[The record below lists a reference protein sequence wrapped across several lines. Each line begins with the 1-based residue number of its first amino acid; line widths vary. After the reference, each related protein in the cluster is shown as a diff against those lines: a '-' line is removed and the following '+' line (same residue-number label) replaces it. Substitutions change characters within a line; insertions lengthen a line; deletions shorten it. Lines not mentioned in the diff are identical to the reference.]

1 MGKKDGGSAGKA
13 HDYFGSIAGI
23 VCAGPVD
30 ELVAVI
36 IDGKLAWPSAPIWES
51 GKAYAVSDLV
61 HYAFRVWRCTT
72 AHTSDGNAPPD
83 PTKWTSYS
91 VARADQPNPYPFS
104 IEKWGQAYL
113 YWGTADQVLDHTP
126 ASGSVATFSRV
137 RVANVATIVTAAAH
151 GLSSGQLVRI
161 SGFSEVVLVATG
173 HGFVYQNVGAGFNAA
188 EVVVTVIDATTFT
201 YANAGASRPL
211 SVDGN
216 GLVEPL
222 PIIEAGEQ
230 TLFTNGHPPYRRQA
244 VLVLKDFLFGR
255 ERTTAPNVEVV
266 VRRKPNQTVIDG
278 DAAALDADGQA
289 NPKCVEADLLTD
301 PVFGLA
307 QPDSFCDAAT
317 WQALAD
323 EFAAD
328 SARTYISPVLD
339 RAQTARSLLANLLA
353 YYDGWARFNAAGAV
367 QAGHFLHDA
376 APPAFTAATTID
388 YHDLVEEIAWDANGW
403 PDTANQTY
411 VRFSNRDRAFKADSA
426 PFVSSWNMAVTGEPR
441 PLTIERPFITR
452 PQQASTHAAEWGKV
466 AAEPGIAGTLVVRA
480 EKASSIK
487 PGDLFLL
494 THDAVAMSIVCRC
507 TQKTLAKPPAGRVT
521 LRFQSERAIGQIPY
535 QPTRA
540 EPGGS
545 AFPMPEE
552 IEMFQIVQP
561 PPALVGGEDSAI
573 VLLAARTSALTI
585 GLRPWLRR
593 DDADLFFPLG
603 EQRQWAV
610 YGTLSQDYDLP
621 ASSATA
627 SRARDDDVATIV
639 TAAAHGLS
647 SGQHVQITGLGG
659 ADYEAADVAVTV
671 VDATTFTYA
680 NEGADESTTADTDG
694 TVIPLDD
701 DDSETLQIDL
711 DPRVRQPDLDKISQ
725 TQTADAINDANV
737 LVWVFDAGDP
747 TQFEI
752 MALKAIR
759 LDAGV
764 YKLQIRR
771 GRFGSVKRAFSAD
784 DHMFILFRG
793 DLVPY
798 SADKF
803 AAYVQ
808 TGATATLRLQSFNA
822 AGEADLS
829 DPDICP
835 DIEFTFID
843 PYAPSASWQLL
854 RVNGADLSD
863 FTLTY
868 LPTDKFEFTFE
879 LRDANADL
887 ADARL
892 VARLGAMELL
902 LWEQAF
908 QASGTQVRS
917 TSPFSLPLDGEWRI
931 LLIVRDATQRV
942 VEVPLTAVGGG
953 DEVSLQILAIAGTVV
968 ATPIAKPW
976 GRAYLAYPKTVVLTC
991 STAGA
996 TIEYQNVALYGPL
1009 GGWETY
1015 SGPISVWR
1023 NRTIYARARKA
1034 GMTDS
1039 AVIVEHYWYEYE
1051 GGGGGRYQPV

>member
-1 MGKKDGGSAGKA
+1 MGKKDGGAGGTA

-36 IDGKLAWPSAPIWES
+36 IDGKLAWPAAAIWEA
-51 GKAYAVSDLV
+51 GKGYLVGDLK

-72 AHTSDGNAPPD
+72 AHTSATENAPPD
-83 PTKWTSYS
+83 PTNWTSYS

-113 YWGTADQVLDHTP
+113 YWGTADQELAGPDPVPDPIATASRRRQSKRAIIITGTP
-126 ASGSVATFSRV
+126 
-137 RVANVATIVTAAAH
+137 H
-151 GLSSGQLVRI
+151 GLTTGQHVQV
-161 SGFSEVVLVATG
+161 SGFSGTGAAYNDYDVIVEVYDSTKFDYYNPGTNQSLTADTDGIITPLDVVPTGETVLL
-173 HGFVYQNVGAGFNAA
+173 
-188 EVVVTVIDATTFT
+188 D
-201 YANAGASRPL
+201 
-211 SVDGN
+211 
-216 GLVEPL
+216 
-222 PIIEAGEQ
+222 
-230 TLFTNGHPPYRRQA
+230 NGHPPYRRQA
-244 VLVLKDFLFGR
+244 VLVLKDFLFAR

-307 QPDSFCDAAT
+307 QPDSFCDATT

-323 EFAAD
+323 ELAAD

-367 QAGHFLHDA
+367 EAGHFLHDA

-441 PLTIERPFITR
+441 PLNIDRPFITR
-452 PQQASTHAAEWGKV
+452 PQQASTYAAEWGKI

-480 EKASSIK
+480 EKATSIK
-487 PGDLFLL
+487 PGALFVL
-494 THDAVAMSIVCRC
+494 THDAAAMSVVCRC

-535 QPTRA
+535 HPTRV

-545 AFPMPEE
+545 AFPLPEE

-561 PPALVGGEDSAI
+561 PPALVDGEDAEI
-573 VLLAARTSALTI
+573 VVLAARSSALTI

-627 SRARDDDVATIV
+627 SRARDDDVATIE

-647 SGQHVQITGLGG
+647 SGQHVQIIGLGA
-659 ADYEAADVAVTV
+659 ADYDAADVVVTV
-671 VDATTFTYA
+671 MDATTFTYA

-694 TVIPLDD
+694 TVTPLDD

-725 TQTADAINDANV
+725 TQTADAINDANL
-737 LVWVFDAGDP
+737 LVWVFDAADP
-747 TQFEI
+747 EQFEI

-759 LDAGV
+759 LDTGV

-771 GRFGSVKRAFSAD
+771 GRFGSSKRAFSAD
-784 DHMFILFRG
+784 DRAFILFRG
-793 DLVPY
+793 DLIAY
-798 SADKF
+798 TADKF
-803 AAYVQ
+803 AEYTQ
-808 TGATATLRLQSFNA
+808 TGATATFRLQSFNA
-822 AGEADLS
+822 GGEADLS

-835 DIEFTFID
+835 DIEFPFTD
-843 PYAPSASWQLL
+843 PYAPTASWQIL
-854 RVNGADLSD
+854 RVNGGDLTD

-868 LPTDKFEFTFE
+868 LPTDKFEFTCE

-892 VARLGAMELL
+892 VARLGAMEQL
-902 LWEQAF
+902 LWSGAF

-917 TSPFSLPLDGEWRI
+917 IVPFSLPLDGEWRI
-931 LLIVRDATQRV
+931 LLIVRDATNRV
-942 VEVPLTAVGGG
+942 VQVPLTAVGGG
-953 DEVSLQILAIAGTVV
+953 DEVSLQILALPGTV
-968 ATPIAKPW
+968 ATPLARPW
-976 GRAYLAYPKTVVLTC
+976 GGAYFTYPKTVYLSC

-996 TIEYQNVALYGPL
+996 TIEYQLVALYGAL
-1009 GGWETY
+1009 GGVWQTY
-1015 SGPISVWR
+1015 SGPISVGR
-1023 NRTIYARARKA
+1023 NRTLYARATKVA
-1034 GMTDS
+1034 MTDS
-1039 AVIVEHYWYEYE
+1039 LVVAEHYWYEPD
-1051 GGGGGRYQPV
+1051 GGGGGRYQPP